1 MRKTLIATGA
11 AAALTFSLAGPASA
25 DRFGIDDP
33 EGGGGTGINLLAASV
48 NNTQTD
54 LRINLIH
61 QNLRRHPPG
70 NDAGGVVYI
79 DTDPADKGPELVFT
93 AGLFEG
99 TDYALLDTEGFGV
112 ANWGEPVNGDYSMT
126 LDYAREKTRII
137 IGRNALQGADEVRV
151 AVRVAGQR
159 SDGSVAVDWLG
170 KPRSFTLWLDRG

>member
-11 AAALTFSLAGPASA
+11 AAALTLSLAGPASA

-33 EGGGGTGINLLAASV
+33 EGGGGTGVNLLAASV
-48 NNTQTD
+48 INSQTS
-54 LRINLIH
+54 LRINLLH

-93 AGLFEG
+93 AGLFAG
-99 TDYALLDTEGFGV
+99 TDYVLLDTEGFGV
-112 ANWGEPVNGDYSMT
+112 NNWGDPVSGNYSMS
-126 LDYAREKTRII
+126 LDYAHEKTHIV
-137 IGRNALQGADEVRV
+137 IGRNALHGAD
-151 AVRVAGQR
+151 AVRVAIRVAGLRQ
-159 SDGSVAVDWLG
+159 DGSVAVDWLG